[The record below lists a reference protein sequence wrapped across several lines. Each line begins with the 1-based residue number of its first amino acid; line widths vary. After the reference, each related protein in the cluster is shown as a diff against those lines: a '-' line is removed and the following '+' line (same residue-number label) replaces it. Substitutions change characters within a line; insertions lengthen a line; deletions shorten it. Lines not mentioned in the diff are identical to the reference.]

1 MKDFT
6 TLLSKILI
14 SLFIFCQISYG
25 QDFIGGDDLNS
36 KTGSGIVVLEVWA
49 EFNKNNEVSWI
60 NELKDCSIYRINLQE
75 ASSLNIKTVPTVIV
89 YSSGEEHIRYKAN
102 IMLEFDTSKKDIQK
116 TISQL
121 VLSKFN

>member
-6 TLLSKILI
+6 NLLSKILI

-25 QDFIGGDDLNS
+25 QDFIIGDDIS
-36 KTGSGIVVLEVWA
+36 GKIGSGIVVIEVWA
-49 EFNKNNEVSWI
+49 EFNKANEVSWI

-75 ASSLNIKTVPTVIV
+75 ASSLKIKTVPTVIV